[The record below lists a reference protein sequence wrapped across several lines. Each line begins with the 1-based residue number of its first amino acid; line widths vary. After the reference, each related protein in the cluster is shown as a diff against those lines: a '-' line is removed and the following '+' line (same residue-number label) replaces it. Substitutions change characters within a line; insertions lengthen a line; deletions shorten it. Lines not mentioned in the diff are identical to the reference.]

1 MWGTLA
7 ECERY
12 WLDEHTAPP
21 MARLAQS
28 LNNKEYADCV
38 FAATSLHI
46 LCLTTSPSYQQ
57 AREHG
62 SITINFDELSG
73 LFHITYGGKDITD
86 SAIYRCHESQVDS
99 LIDALAFRLL
109 RASDAA

>member
-21 MARLAQS
+21 MARLVKS
-28 LNNKEYADCV
+28 LNNKEYAERV

-46 LCLTTSPSYQQ
+46 LSLTTAPSYKQ

-62 SITINFDELSG
+62 SITINFDKLSG
-73 LFHITYGGKDITD
+73 LFRITYGGKDITD

-99 LIDALAFRLL
+99 LMDALTFRLL
-109 RASDAA
+109 RMASDA